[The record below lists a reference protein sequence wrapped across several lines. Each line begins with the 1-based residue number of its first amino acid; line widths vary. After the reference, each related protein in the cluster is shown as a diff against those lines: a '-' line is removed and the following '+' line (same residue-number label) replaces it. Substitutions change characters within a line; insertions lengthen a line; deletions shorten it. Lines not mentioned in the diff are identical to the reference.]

1 MANKLTKE
9 IWVSDLKENPIP
21 DTSFLKAS
29 TDLSVYVNNDTI
41 HLQEAGI
48 EPGVY
53 IDYFEGNETDLPL
66 ANIQDVPSEV
76 VLSTYSTER
85 TRHRNLQD
93 VELAYNKRQSIINRH
108 RTALSKTMGLRAAHS
123 WTPGTA
129 NAFNKVVG
137 IGSNNFTDGVID
149 MQQFFA
155 SADKIEGLN
164 ICLSA
169 AHLAKL
175 QKEDKNLYK
184 AIFNKET
191 DNLYGFK
198 VWMYSQTPVFT
209 SAGVKKPVGATLDPT
224 DTRST
229 FFWATDEVFTCMGTV
244 EMYATLGAASIQ
256 ADEISFAQ
264 RALVGN
270 IRAAAPKYRGV
281 IY

>member
-9 IWVSDLKENPIP
+9 IWVSDLQENPIP
-21 DTSFLKAS
+21 ALSFLNAS

-48 EPGVY
+48 EPGVH
-53 IDYFEGNETDLPL
+53 IDYFEGSEADLPL
-66 ANIQDVPSEV
+66 ASIQDIPSEV
-76 VLSTYSTER
+76 VLNTYSTER
-85 TRHRNLQD
+85 TRHRNLQE
-93 VELAYNKRQSIINRH
+93 VELAYNKRQSIMNRH
-108 RTALSKTMGLRAAHS
+108 RTALAKTMGLRAAHS
-123 WTPGTA
+123 WTPDTA
-129 NAFNKVVG
+129 NAFNKKVA
-137 IGSNNFTDGVID
+137 IGSDSFIDAVID

-155 SADKIEGLN
+155 GADKMEGLN

-169 AHLAKL
+169 AHVAKL
-175 QKEDKNLYK
+175 QKEDKVLYK
-184 AIFNKET
+184 ALFNKEQ

-209 SAGVKKPVGATLDPT
+209 SAGVKKPVGAIVDPT

-229 FFWATDEVFTCMGTV
+229 FFWATDEVFKCFGTV
-244 EMYATLGAASIQ
+244 EMYATIGAASIQ
-256 ADEISFAQ
+256 ADEVSFAQ